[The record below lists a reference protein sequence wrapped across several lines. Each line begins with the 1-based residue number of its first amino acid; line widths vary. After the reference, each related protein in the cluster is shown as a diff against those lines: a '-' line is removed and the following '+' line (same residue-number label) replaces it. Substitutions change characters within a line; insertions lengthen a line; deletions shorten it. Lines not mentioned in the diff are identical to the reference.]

1 LIGAT
6 CSAGACKNSGT
17 GAGKVFGACRFHF
30 GEDHAQFKSSPQAE
44 VEYVTAW
51 AGSSEDF
58 NLADLFT
65 DCKAGGVAAGRLPVI
80 YGYIIAFTA
89 RRDQNLQDCNVTSG
103 SSLCTAGAAYM
114 RDHFT
119 DRILAQYKKYATGVA
134 SAWGT
139 TNPVIWLMEPD
150 YYQYASDSRQSGGPL
165 TFQQAGDYMHQI
177 VTAVKAILPN
187 AVFSMDISPWM
198 SATTMTQWVAA
209 FQMGDF
215 AFMNTSAGATL
226 ANSSDIRAGQLTWA
240 QVYNATQKPIIA
252 DASYGGSSQP
262 HDANWDNATNLN
274 ARIAEGVTA
283 ISHVVVPSNWSSTIT
298 SLRSQL
304 GTPAKCP

>member
-6 CSAGACKNSGT
+6 CTAGACKNSGA
-17 GAGKVFGACRFHF
+17 GAGVVFPTCRFHF
-30 GEDHAQFKSSPQAE
+30 GMDHAQFKTSPQTE
-44 VEYVTAW
+44 VEYLTAW
-51 AGSSEDF
+51 AGTSEDF
-58 NLADLFT
+58 NLGDLLT
-65 DCKAGGVAAGRLPVI
+65 DCKSGGRLPVI
-80 YGYIIAFTA
+80 YGYIIAFAA

-103 SSLCTAGAAYM
+103 ASLCTGGAAYI

-119 DRILAQYKKYATGVA
+119 DRILALYKKYATGVA
-134 SAWGT
+134 SSWGT

-150 YYQYASDSRQSGGPL
+150 YYQYASDSRQSGGTL

-177 VTAVKAILPN
+177 VAAIKAILPN

-198 SATTMTQWVAA
+198 TTATLTQWTAA

-215 AFMNTSAGATL
+215 TFMSTSAGATL
-226 ANSSDIRAGQLTWA
+226 ANSSNIRENQLTWA

-252 DASYGGSSQP
+252 DASYGGSQP
-262 HDANWDNATNLN
+262 HDANWDNATNLK

-298 SLRSQL
+298 TLRSQL